1 MPKAELYKIS
11 VADGKVMLRIPEQL
25 VGAETADMDDIQ
37 AELHMMDVDYVPEEL
52 LDIYNRTSGEF
63 DFLTD
68 VKTTDFTLQ
77 IELSDDQS
85 KAYLNVIP
93 PKEIIEPLTIER
105 VLAALREE
113 NVFQGFDREFIEK
126 IIKERIYFEPV
137 VVASGKTPVHGKNG
151 HPELLFLPEKF
162 RPSPESSIN
171 LRELPVMQKVT
182 EGQELVRV
190 EQATMGEDGYTI
202 TGRLITANS
211 GKQYRIRP
219 GRNTR
224 FNPEGTHI
232 IAASEGIV
240 CLGNDSISVEQIKY
254 MDKVDGSVGRVRFDG
269 IVSVRGNIS
278 DRCSVEAVRIE
289 VGGSVGKASLRSIG
303 DIRVAQGLKGTVVQ
317 CGGSLHAGNMVDTQ
331 ASIFDHAVVDEFI
344 LNSKVFCGST
354 LQVNATDG
362 YACGGV
368 LQAGNLVRLSNVG
381 LPEDKK
387 RKDKSSNE
395 QEIPPQT
402 LIEVGISLKNRKQ
415 FNELEKRARESLY
428 ALQDDLSEITALM
441 EDLEKTGLDEEKI
454 RNLGEMEDKANKNV
468 MSAFSDLR
476 KREAQDEINEL
487 NKITGGGAVFI
498 TGRIP
503 EGTFVNVRRYRYI
516 VRSSMADKA
525 FRFSENGIQTSSCSE
540 LLKDYQNYFFEIMV

>member
-52 LDIYNRTSGEF
+52 FDIYNRTSGEF

-93 PKEIIEPLTIER
+93 PKDVIEPLTLER
-105 VLAALREE
+105 VLGALREE
-113 NVFQGFDREFIEK
+113 NVYQGIDREFIEK
-126 IIKERIYFEPV
+126 IITDRIYFEPII
-137 VVASGKTPVHGKNG
+137 VASGKTPVHGKNG
-151 HPELLFLPEKF
+151 YPELLFLPEKF

-202 TGRLITANS
+202 TGRLITATS

-240 CLGNDSISVEQIKY
+240 CLGNDSISVERIKY

-303 DIRVAQGLKGTVVQ
+303 DIRVAQGLKGTIVQ
-317 CGGSLHAGNMVDTQ
+317 CGGSLHAGNMIDTQ
-331 ASIFDHAVVDEFI
+331 ATIFDHAVVDEFI
-344 LNSKVFCGST
+344 INSKVFCGST
-354 LQVNATDG
+354 LQINATDG

-368 LQAGNLVRLSNVG
+368 LQAGNLIRLSNVG
-381 LPEDKK
+381 LPVDKK
-387 RKDKSSNE
+387 RKNKSSNE
-395 QEIPPQT
+395 QEILPQT

-415 FNELEKRARESLY
+415 FNELEKRARDSLY

-441 EDLEKTGLDEEKI
+441 EDLEKSGWDKEKI
-454 RNLGEMEDKANKNV
+454 RTLGELEDKANKNV
-468 MSAFSDLR
+468 MSACSDLR

-487 NKITGGGAVFI
+487 NKITGGGVVFI

-503 EGTFVNVRRYRYI
+503 EGTSVNVRRYRYI
-516 VRSSMADKA
+516 VRSNMADKA
-525 FRFSENGIQTSSCSE
+525 FSFSENGIQTSSCSE
-540 LLKDYQNYFFEIMV
+540 FLKDYQKYFFEIMV

>member
-11 VADGKVMLRIPEQL
+11 VSDGKVMLRIPEQL
-25 VGAETADMDDIQ
+25 VGAETANMDDIQ

-52 LDIYNRTSGEF
+52 LNIYNRTSGDF

-68 VKTTDFTLQ
+68 VKTTDYTLQ

-93 PKEIIEPLTIER
+93 PKEIIDPLTLER
-105 VLAALREE
+105 VLSALREE
-113 NVFQGFDREFIEK
+113 NVFQGIDREFIEK
-126 IIKERIYFEPV
+126 IIKERIYFEPLI
-137 VVASGKTPVHGKNG
+137 VASGKTPVNGKNG
-151 HPELLFLPEKF
+151 HPEFLFLPEKY
-162 RPSPESSIN
+162 RPSLGSNIN
-171 LRELPVMQKVT
+171 LRELPVMQKVS

-190 EQATMGEDGYTI
+190 EQATMGENGYTI
-202 TGRLITANS
+202 TGRLINASS

-224 FNPEGTHI
+224 FNTEGTHI

-240 CLGNDSISVEQIKY
+240 CLGNDSISVERIKY

-278 DRCSVEAVRIE
+278 DRCSVEAVRID
-289 VGGSVGKASLRSIG
+289 VGGSVGKANLRSIG
-303 DIRVAQGLKGTVVQ
+303 DIRVEQGLKGTILQ
-317 CGGSLHAGNMVDTQ
+317 CGGSLHAGNMIDTQ

-354 LQVNATDG
+354 LQVNTKNG
-362 YACGGV
+362 YASGGV
-368 LQAGNLVRLSNVG
+368 LQAGNLIFLSNVG

-387 RKDKSSNE
+387 RKNISSNE

-415 FNELEKRARESLY
+415 FNELEKRARNSLY
-428 ALQDDLSEITALM
+428 ALQDDLSEVITLM
-441 EDLEKTGLDEEKI
+441 EDLGKKGWNEDKI
-454 RNLGEMEDKANKNV
+454 RVLAELEDKANKNV

-487 NKITGGGAVFI
+487 NKITGGGVVFI
-498 TGRIP
+498 SGRIP
-503 EGTFVNVRRYRYI
+503 EGTSVNVRRYRYI
-516 VRSSMADKA
+516 VRSNMADKA
-525 FRFSENGIQTSSCSE
+525 FSFSENGIQTSSCSE
-540 LLKDYQNYFFEIMV
+540 LLNDYRKYFF

>member
-37 AELHMMDVDYVPEEL
+37 SELHMMDVDYVPEEL

-68 VKTTDFTLQ
+68 VKTTDFTLL

-126 IIKERIYFEPV
+126 VIKERIYFEPV

-151 HPELLFLPEKF
+151 HPELLFLPAKF

-182 EGQELVRV
+182 EGQELVRL

-202 TGRLITANS
+202 TGKLITACS

-224 FNPEGTHI
+224 FNAEGTHI
-232 IAASEGIV
+232 IASSEGIV
-240 CLGNDSISVEQIKY
+240 CLGNDSISVERIKY

-303 DIRVAQGLKGTVVQ
+303 DIKVAQGLKGTVVQ

-331 ASIFDHAVVDEFI
+331 ASVFDHALVDEFI

-368 LQAGNLVRLSNVG
+368 LQAGNLIRLSNVG

-387 RKDKSSNE
+387 GKNKSSNE

-428 ALQDDLSEITALM
+428 ALQDDLSEITALI

-454 RNLGEMEDKANKNV
+454 RNLGELEVKANKNV
-468 MSAFSDLR
+468 MSAFFDLR

-503 EGTFVNVRRYRYI
+503 EGTFINVRRYRYI

>member
-11 VADGKVMLRIPEQL
+11 VAEGKVMLRIPEQL

-52 LDIYNRTSGEF
+52 LGIYNRTSGEF

-68 VKTTDFTLQ
+68 VKTTKFTLQ
-77 IELSDDQS
+77 IELSDDKS

-93 PKEIIEPLTIER
+93 PKEIIEPLTLER
-105 VLAALREE
+105 VMAVLREE
-113 NVFQGFDREFIEK
+113 NVFQGIDTEFIKK

-137 VVASGKTPVHGKNG
+137 VVASGKTPRHGKNG
-151 HPELLFLPEKF
+151 YPELLFLPEKF

-171 LRELPVMQKVT
+171 LRELPVMQKVS
-182 EGQELVRV
+182 EGQELVRI
-190 EQATMGEDGYTI
+190 EKATMGEDGYTI
-202 TGRLITANS
+202 TGRLITAKS

-219 GRNTR
+219 GRNTK

-240 CLGNDSISVEQIKY
+240 CLGNDSISVERIKY
-254 MDKVDGSVGRVRFDG
+254 IDKVDGSVGRVRFDG

-303 DIRVAQGLKGTVVQ
+303 DIRVAQGLKGTVLQ
-317 CGGSLHAGNMVDTQ
+317 CGGSLHVGNMVDTQ

-368 LQAGNLVRLSNVG
+368 IQAGNLIRLSNIG
-381 LPEDKK
+381 LPENKK
-387 RKDKSSNE
+387 SKNKSSNE
-395 QEIPPQT
+395 QEILPQT

-428 ALQDDLSEITALM
+428 ALQDDLSEITSLM
-441 EDLEKTGLDEEKI
+441 EDVENTGWDEEKI

-487 NKITGGGAVFI
+487 NKITGGGVVFV

-503 EGTFVNVRRYRYI
+503 EGTIVNVRRYRYI
-516 VRSSMADKA
+516 VRSSMADRA
-525 FRFSENGIQTSSCSE
+525 FSFSENGIQTNSCSE
-540 LLKDYQNYFFEIMV
+540 LLKDYQKYFFEIIN

>member
-52 LDIYNRTSGEF
+52 FDIYNRTSGEF

-93 PKEIIEPLTIER
+93 PKDVIEPLTLER

-113 NVFQGFDREFIEK
+113 NVYQGIDREFIEK
-126 IIKERIYFEPV
+126 IITDRIYFEPV
-137 VVASGKTPVHGKNG
+137 IVASGKTPVHGKNG

-202 TGRLITANS
+202 TGRLITATS

-240 CLGNDSISVEQIKY
+240 CLGNDSISVERIKY

-303 DIRVAQGLKGTVVQ
+303 DIRVAQGLKGTIVQ
-317 CGGSLHAGNMVDTQ
+317 CGGSLHAGNMIDTQ
-331 ASIFDHAVVDEFI
+331 ATIFDHAVVDEFI
-344 LNSKVFCGST
+344 INSKVFCGST
-354 LQVNATDG
+354 LQINATDG

-368 LQAGNLVRLSNVG
+368 LQAGNLIRLSNVG
-381 LPEDKK
+381 LPVDKK
-387 RKDKSSNE
+387 SKNKSSNE

-415 FNELEKRARESLY
+415 FNELEKRARDSLY

-441 EDLEKTGLDEEKI
+441 EDLEKSGWDKEKI
-454 RNLGEMEDKANKNV
+454 RTLGELEDKANKNV
-468 MSAFSDLR
+468 MSACSDLR

-487 NKITGGGAVFI
+487 NKITGGGVVFI

-503 EGTFVNVRRYRYI
+503 EGTSVNVRRYRYI
-516 VRSSMADKA
+516 VRSNMADKA
-525 FRFSENGIQTSSCSE
+525 FSFSENGIQTSSCSE
-540 LLKDYQNYFFEIMV
+540 FLKDYQKYFFEIMV

>member
-25 VGAETADMDDIQ
+25 VGAETADIDDIQ

-52 LDIYNRTSGEF
+52 YDIYNRTSGEF
-63 DFLTD
+63 DFLTY
-68 VKTTDFTLQ
+68 VKTTNFTLQ

-85 KAYLNVIP
+85 KAYLNIIP
-93 PKEIIEPLTIER
+93 PKEIIEPLTLER
-105 VLAALREE
+105 VLVALRQE
-113 NVFQGFDREFIEK
+113 NVFQGINREFIEK

-137 VVASGKTPVHGKNG
+137 VVASGKTPIHGKNG

-162 RPSPESSIN
+162 RPSPESDIN

-182 EGQELVRV
+182 EGQELVRI
-190 EQATMGEDGYTI
+190 EKATMGEDGYTI

-240 CLGNDSISVEQIKY
+240 CLGNDSISVERIKY
-254 MDKVDGSVGRVRFDG
+254 IDKVDGSVGRVRFDG

-303 DIRVAQGLKGTVVQ
+303 DIRVVQGLKGTVVQ

-354 LQVNATDG
+354 LQVNATEG
-362 YACGGV
+362 YACGGL
-368 LQAGNLVRLSNVG
+368 LQAGNLIRISNVG
-381 LPEDKK
+381 LPENKK
-387 RKDKSSNE
+387 SKNISTNE
-395 QEIPPQT
+395 QEIQPQT

-428 ALQDDLSEITALM
+428 AFQDDLSVISSLI
-441 EDLEKTGLDEEKI
+441 EDLEKNGWNNEKI
-454 RNLGEMEDKANKNV
+454 HNLGELEKKANKNV
-468 MSAFSDLR
+468 ISAFSDLR

-487 NKITGGGAVFI
+487 NKITGGGVVFI
-498 TGRIP
+498 LGNIP
-503 EGTFVNVRRYRYI
+503 EGTIVNVRRSRYI
-516 VRSSMADKA
+516 VRSNMVNKA
-525 FRFSENGIQTSSCSE
+525 FSFSENGIQTSSCNE
-540 LLKDYQNYFFEIMV
+540 ILKDYQRFFFEIMV

>member
-1 MPKAELYKIS
+1 M
-11 VADGKVMLRIPEQL
+11 
-25 VGAETADMDDIQ
+25 
-37 AELHMMDVDYVPEEL
+37 
-52 LDIYNRTSGEF
+52 
-63 DFLTD
+63 
-68 VKTTDFTLQ
+68 
-77 IELSDDQS
+77 
-85 KAYLNVIP
+85 
-93 PKEIIEPLTIER
+93 
-105 VLAALREE
+105 LAALREE

-162 RPSPESSIN
+162 RPSPESSVN

-190 EQATMGEDGYTI
+190 EQATIGEDGYTI
-202 TGRLITANS
+202 TGRLITASS

-368 LQAGNLVRLSNVG
+368 LQAGNLIRLSNVG

-387 RKDKSSNE
+387 SKKKSSNE

-415 FNELEKRARESLY
+415 FNELEKRARDSLY
-428 ALQDDLSEITALM
+428 ALQDDLNEITALM
-441 EDLEKTGLDEEKI
+441 KDLEKTDWNEERDEDYRANKI
-454 RNLGEMEDKANKNV
+454 RTLGELEEKANKNV

-503 EGTFVNVRRYRYI
+503 EGTSVNVRRSRYI
-516 VRSSMADKA
+516 VRSNMADKA
-525 FRFSENGIQTSSCSE
+525 FSFSENGIQTSSCIE
-540 LLKDYQNYFFEIMV
+540 LLKDFQKYFFEIMV

>member
-1 MPKAELYKIS
+1 
-11 VADGKVMLRIPEQL
+11 MLRIPEQL

-162 RPSPESSIN
+162 RPSPESSVN

-240 CLGNDSISVEQIKY
+240 CLGNDSISVERIKY

-368 LQAGNLVRLSNVG
+368 LQAGNLIRLSNVG

-387 RKDKSSNE
+387 RKNKSSNE

-454 RNLGEMEDKANKNV
+454 RNLGELEDKANKNV

-516 VRSSMADKA
+516 VRSNMADKA

>member
-11 VADGKVMLRIPEQL
+11 VTDGKVMLRIPEQL

-68 VKTTDFTLQ
+68 LKTQNFTLQ

-85 KAYLNVIP
+85 RAFLNVIP
-93 PKEIIEPLTIER
+93 PKEIIDPLTLEH
-105 VLAALREE
+105 VLATLRQE
-113 NVFQGFDREFIEK
+113 NIFQGIDREFIEK

-137 VVASGKTPVHGKNG
+137 VVASGKTPIHGKNG
-151 HPELLFLPEKF
+151 YPELLFLPEKF
-162 RPSPESSIN
+162 RPSSELSIN

-190 EQATMGEDGYTI
+190 EQATMGEEGYTI
-202 TGRLITANS
+202 TGRLITATS

-219 GRNTR
+219 GRNAR
-224 FNPEGTHI
+224 FNSEGTHI
-232 IAASEGIV
+232 IAESEGIV
-240 CLGNDSISVEQIKY
+240 CLGNDTISVERIKY
-254 MDKVDGSVGRVRFDG
+254 LDKVDGSVGRVRFDG

-303 DIRVAQGLKGTVVQ
+303 DIRVTQGLKGTVVQ

-362 YACGGV
+362 YAQGGV
-368 LQAGNLVRLSNVG
+368 LQAGNLIRLSNVG
-381 LPEDKK
+381 LPENKK
-387 RKDKSSNE
+387 SKNKSSNE

-415 FNELEKRARESLY
+415 FNELEKRARESLF
-428 ALQDDLSEITALM
+428 ALQDDLSEITSLM
-441 EDLEKTGLDEEKI
+441 ENLENTSLDEEKL
-454 RNLGEMEDKANKNV
+454 RNLGKLEEKANKNV
-468 MSAFSDLR
+468 MSAFADLR

-487 NKITGGGAVFI
+487 NKITGGGLVFI
-498 TGRIP
+498 TGRIS
-503 EGTFVNVRRYRYI
+503 EGTIVNVRRYRYI
-516 VRSSMADKA
+516 VRSNMTDKA
-525 FRFSENGIQTSSCSE
+525 FSFSENGIQTNSCME
-540 LLKDYQNYFFEIMV
+540 LLKDYQKYFFEIMV

>member
-1 MPKAELYKIS
+1 
-11 VADGKVMLRIPEQL
+11 
-25 VGAETADMDDIQ
+25 
-37 AELHMMDVDYVPEEL
+37 
-52 LDIYNRTSGEF
+52 
-63 DFLTD
+63 
-68 VKTTDFTLQ
+68 
-77 IELSDDQS
+77 
-85 KAYLNVIP
+85 
-93 PKEIIEPLTIER
+93 
-105 VLAALREE
+105 
-113 NVFQGFDREFIEK
+113 
-126 IIKERIYFEPV
+126 
-137 VVASGKTPVHGKNG
+137 
-151 HPELLFLPEKF
+151 
-162 RPSPESSIN
+162 
-171 LRELPVMQKVT
+171 
-182 EGQELVRV
+182 
-190 EQATMGEDGYTI
+190 
-202 TGRLITANS
+202 
-211 GKQYRIRP
+211 
-219 GRNTR
+219 
-224 FNPEGTHI
+224 
-232 IAASEGIV
+232 
-240 CLGNDSISVEQIKY
+240 

-354 LQVNATDG
+354 LQVNANDG

-368 LQAGNLVRLSNVG
+368 LQAGNLIRLSNVG
-381 LPEDKK
+381 LPEDKI
-387 RKDKSSNE
+387 RKNKSSNE

-454 RNLGEMEDKANKNV
+454 RNLGELEDKANKNV

-503 EGTFVNVRRYRYI
+503 EGTSVNVRRYRYI

>member
-11 VADGKVMLRIPEQL
+11 VTDGKVMLRIPEQL
-25 VGAETADMDDIQ
+25 IGAETADMDDIQ

-68 VKTTDFTLQ
+68 VKTQNFTLQ
-77 IELSDDQS
+77 IALSDDQS
-85 KAYLNVIP
+85 KAFLNVIP
-93 PKEIIEPLTIER
+93 PKEIIDPLTLEQ
-105 VLAALREE
+105 VLATLRQE
-113 NVFQGFDREFIEK
+113 NIFQGIDREFIEK

-137 VVASGKTPVHGKNG
+137 VVACGKTPKHGKNG
-151 HPELLFLPEKF
+151 YPELLFLPEKF
-162 RPSPESSIN
+162 RPSSELSIN

-190 EQATMGEDGYTI
+190 EKATMGEDGYTI

-224 FNPEGTHI
+224 FNSEGTHI

-240 CLGNDSISVEQIKY
+240 CLGNDSISVERIKY
-254 MDKVDGSVGRVRFDG
+254 IDKVDGSVGRVRFDG

-303 DIRVAQGLKGTVVQ
+303 DIRVVQGLKGTVVQ

-354 LQVNATDG
+354 LQVNAPDG

-368 LQAGNLVRLSNVG
+368 LQAGNLIRLSNVG
-381 LPEDKK
+381 LPENKK
-387 RKDKSSNE
+387 KESISSND
-395 QEIPPQT
+395 QESIPKT

-428 ALQDDLSEITALM
+428 AFQDDLSEISSLI
-441 EDLEKTGLDEEKI
+441 EDLEKNGWDDEKI
-454 RNLGEMEDKANKNV
+454 HNLGELENKANKNV
-468 MSAFSDLR
+468 ISAFSDLR

-498 TGRIP
+498 LGRIP
-503 EGTFVNVRRYRYI
+503 EGTIVNVRRYRYI
-516 VRSSMADKA
+516 VRSNMADKA
-525 FRFSENGIQTSSCSE
+525 FSFSENGIQTSSCNE
-540 LLKDYQNYFFEIMV
+540 ILKNYQKYFFEIMV

>member
-368 LQAGNLVRLSNVG
+368 LQAGNLIRLSNVG

-387 RKDKSSNE
+387 SKNRSSTD

-428 ALQDDLSEITALM
+428 ALQDDLSEITGLM
-441 EDLEKTGLDEEKI
+441 EDLEKTGLDEVNI
-454 RNLGEMEDKANKNV
+454 RNLGELEDKANKNV

-476 KREAQDEINEL
+476 KREAQDEIN
-487 NKITGGGAVFI
+487 
-498 TGRIP
+498 
-503 EGTFVNVRRYRYI
+503 
-516 VRSSMADKA
+516 
-525 FRFSENGIQTSSCSE
+525 
-540 LLKDYQNYFFEIMV
+540 

>member
-11 VADGKVMLRIPEQL
+11 LAEGKVMLRIPEQL

-68 VKTTDFTLQ
+68 IKTTNFTLQ

-85 KAYLNVIP
+85 KAYLNIIP
-93 PKEIIEPLTIER
+93 PKEIIEPLTLER
-105 VLAALREE
+105 VMAVLREE
-113 NVFQGFDREFIEK
+113 NVFQGIYTEFIK
-126 IIKERIYFEPV
+126 KVIKERIFFEPV
-137 VVASGKTPVHGKNG
+137 VVASGKTPLHGKNG
-151 HPELLFLPEKF
+151 YPEFLFLPEKF
-162 RPSPESSIN
+162 RPSSESSIN
-171 LRELPVMQKVT
+171 LRELPVMQKVS

-190 EQATMGEDGYTI
+190 TQATMGEDGYTI

-219 GRNTR
+219 GRNTK

-232 IAASEGIV
+232 IAVSEGIV
-240 CLGNDSISVEQIKY
+240 CLGNDSISVEKIKY
-254 MDKVDGSVGRVRFDG
+254 IDKVDGSVGRVRFDG

-303 DIRVAQGLKGTVVQ
+303 DIKVAQGLKGTVLQ

-354 LQVNATDG
+354 LQVIANEG

-368 LQAGNLVRLSNVG
+368 IQAGNLIRLSNIG
-381 LPEDKK
+381 LPENKK
-387 RKDKSSNE
+387 RKNKSSNE

-428 ALQDDLSEITALM
+428 ALQDDLSEINSLM
-441 EDLEKTGLDEEKI
+441 EDIENTGWDKEKI
-454 RNLGEMEDKANKNV
+454 RNLGKLEEKANKNV
-468 MSAFSDLR
+468 ISAFSDLR

-487 NKITGGGAVFI
+487 NKITGGGVVFVP
-498 TGRIP
+498 GRIS
-503 EGTFVNVRRYRYI
+503 EGTIVNVRRYKYI
-516 VRSSMADKA
+516 VRSSMTDKA
-525 FRFSENGIQTSSCSE
+525 FSFSENGIQTNSCSE
-540 LLKDYQNYFFEIMV
+540 ILDDYQRYFFEIMV

>member
-1 MPKAELYKIS
+1 
-11 VADGKVMLRIPEQL
+11 MLRIPEQL
-25 VGAETADMDDIQ
+25 IGAETADMDDIQ

-68 VKTTDFTLQ
+68 VKTQNFTLQ

-85 KAYLNVIP
+85 KAFLNVIP
-93 PKEIIEPLTIER
+93 PKEIIDPLTLEQ
-105 VLAALREE
+105 VLATLRQE
-113 NVFQGFDREFIEK
+113 NIFQGIDREFIEK

-137 VVASGKTPVHGKNG
+137 VVASGKTPIHGKNG
-151 HPELLFLPEKF
+151 YPELLFLPEKF
-162 RPSPESSIN
+162 RPSSELSIN

-190 EQATMGEDGYTI
+190 EQATMGEEGYTI
-202 TGRLITANS
+202 TGRLITATS

-219 GRNTR
+219 GRNAR
-224 FNPEGTHI
+224 FNSEGTHI

-240 CLGNDSISVEQIKY
+240 CLGNDTISVERIKY
-254 MDKVDGSVGRVRFDG
+254 LDKVDGSVGRVRFDG

-303 DIRVAQGLKGTVVQ
+303 DIRVAQGLKGTVIQ

-354 LQVNATDG
+354 LQVNANDG
-362 YACGGV
+362 YAQGGV
-368 LQAGNLVRLSNVG
+368 LQAGNLIRLSNVG
-381 LPEDKK
+381 LPENKK
-387 RKDKSSNE
+387 SKNKSSNE

-415 FNELEKRARESLY
+415 FNELEKRARESLF
-428 ALQDDLSEITALM
+428 ALQDDLSEITSLM
-441 EDLEKTGLDEEKI
+441 EDLEKTSLDEEKLHK
-454 RNLGEMEDKANKNV
+454 LGKLEEKANKNV
-468 MSAFSDLR
+468 MSAFADLR

-487 NKITGGGAVFI
+487 NKITGGGLVFI
-498 TGRIP
+498 TGRIS
-503 EGTFVNVRRYRYI
+503 EGTIVNVRRYRYI
-516 VRSSMADKA
+516 VRSEMTDKA
-525 FRFSENGIQTSSCSE
+525 FSFSENGIQTNSCME
-540 LLKDYQNYFFEIMV
+540 LLKDFQKYFFEIMF